1 MINKIIRTMRK
12 KSKLTQKQLSKIC
25 NIANTTLSGYESGYR
40 EPSFDTLEKIA
51 KECGYQII
59 FKNEATNEI
68 LTSKNIDR
76 KEI

>member
-1 MINKIIRTMRK
+1 MISKIIKTMRK
-12 KSKLTQKQLSKIC
+12 KANLPQKALAKVC

-51 KECGYQII
+51 NSCGYKILFQ
-59 FKNEATNEI
+59 NEKTKEI
-68 LTSKNIDR
+68 LTTENIDR